1 MRKKYFGDRAF
12 YKMALTVSIPM
23 MLQNFITNFVS
34 LLDNFM
40 VGAVGTEEMTAV
52 SIINQILFVFNLVV
66 FGALSGAGIFTAQY
80 HGKKDED
87 GIRSTLRFKVG
98 IGILLTV
105 LAVGM
110 LILLDDQFIGLF
122 IHDVDP
128 HVDVEQTIRFSK
140 EYLKIVLWGLAP
152 FALASALSSTLRETE
167 ETLVPMLMGLAAVVT
182 NCLFNYLL
190 IFGKFGFPE
199 LGVRGAAI
207 ATVLSRYVEF
217 GLLAVYC
224 IKKRDR
230 FRYFHGAFKSLRI
243 PPAVMGQI
251 ARKGL
256 PLLFNEFFWSS
267 GIALIG
273 SGYSLHGLSVVAG
286 YSISSTVVNLFTIA
300 FISFGSAIGIIIG
313 KQLGA
318 NEFDQ
323 AVDSCR
329 KLSVFA
335 VLMSL
340 GITLIV
346 LTVGYKVPMLYNT
359 TVQSK
364 DYAMYFIRVS
374 ALFFPFTAY
383 ANASYFTLRSG
394 GKTGITIIYDSVF
407 MMTISVPAVYLLYY
421 AAHLDIWKVYAI
433 IQSLEILKCLIGFA
447 FLRSGIWVRNIV
459 STEPQGEQE
468 SCIS

>member
-40 VGAVGTEEMTAV
+40 VGAVGTEEMTSV
-52 SIINQILFVFNLVV
+52 SIVNQILFVFNLVV

-80 HGKKDED
+80 HGKKDDD
-87 GIRSTLRFKVG
+87 GIRFTLRFKIG
-98 IGILLTV
+98 IGILLSV
-105 LAVGM
+105 IAL
-110 LILLDDQFIGLF
+110 LLFLLLDDQFIGLF

-128 HVDVEQTIRFSK
+128 HVDVTATIQFAK
-140 EYLKIVLWGLAP
+140 AYLKIILWGLAP
-152 FALASALSSTLRETE
+152 FALASALSSTLRETD
-167 ETLVPMLMGLAAVVT
+167 ETFIPMVMVMAAVLT
-182 NCLFNYLL
+182 NCVFNYLL
-190 IFGKFGFPE
+190 IFGKFGFPT

-207 ATVLSRYVEF
+207 ATVMSRYVEF

-224 IKKRDR
+224 FKKRDR
-230 FRYFHGAFKSLRI
+230 FRYLSGAFKSLRI
-243 PPAVMGQI
+243 PTYVLGEI
-251 ARKGL
+251 AKKGL
-256 PLLFNEFFWSS
+256 PLLFNELFWSS

-318 NEFDQ
+318 NEFEE

-335 VLMSL
+335 VMMSL

-346 LTVGYKVPMLYNT
+346 LLGGYKVPLLYNT

-364 DYAMYFIRVS
+364 EYAMYFIRVS
-374 ALFFPFTAY
+374 ALFFPFTAF

-394 GKTGITIIYDSVF
+394 GRTGVTIIYDSVF
-407 MMTISVPAVYLLYY
+407 VMTVSVPTVFLLYY
-421 AAHLDIWKVYAI
+421 AAHLDIWKVYPI
-433 IQSLEILKCLIGFA
+433 VQSLEILKCLIGYA
-447 FLRSGIWVRNIV
+447 FLKKRIWVRNIV
-459 STEPQGEQE
+459 GSEEKE
-468 SCIS
+468 SV

>member
-1 MRKKYFGDRAF
+1 MKKKYFGDRAF

-52 SIINQILFVFNLVV
+52 SIVNQILFVFNLVV

-98 IGILLTV
+98 IGILLSV
-105 LAVGM
+105 LAIVI
-110 LILLDDQFIGLF
+110 LILLDDQLIGLF

-128 HVDVEQTIRFSK
+128 HIDVAKTIVFSK
-140 EYLKIVLWGLAP
+140 LYLKIMLLGLVP

-167 ETLVPMLMGLAAVVT
+167 ETLVPMLMGMAAVVT
-182 NCLFNYLL
+182 NCIFNYLL
-190 IFGKFGFPE
+190 IFGKLGFPH

-224 IKKRDR
+224 FKKRGR
-230 FRYFHGAFKSLRI
+230 FPYFCGAFKSLRI
-243 PPAVMGQI
+243 PPAVMEQI
-251 ARKGL
+251 AKKGL
-256 PLLFNEFFWSS
+256 PLLFNELFWSS

-300 FISFGSAIGIIIG
+300 FLSFGSAIGIIVG

-318 NEFDQ
+318 NNFEE

-335 VLMSL
+335 VMMSL
-340 GITLIV
+340 GITIIV
-346 LTVGYKVPMLYNT
+346 LLGGYKIPLLYNT
-359 TVQSK
+359 TAQSK

-374 ALFFPFTAY
+374 ALFFPFTAF

-394 GKTGITIIYDSVF
+394 GKTGLTILYDSVF
-407 MMTISVPAVYLLYY
+407 VMTVSVPAVYLLYY
-421 AAHLDIWKVYAI
+421 AAHLDIWKVYPI
-433 IQSLEILKCLIGFA
+433 IQSLEILKCLIGYI
-447 FLRSGIWVRNIV
+447 FLKTGIWVKNIV
-459 STEPQGEQE
+459 GTDEQGEQE
-468 SCIS
+468 RV

>member
-52 SIINQILFVFNLVV
+52 SIVNQILFVFNLVV

-80 HGKKDED
+80 HGKKDDD
-87 GIRSTLRFKVG
+87 GIRFTLRFKVG
-98 IGILLTV
+98 IGILLSAIA
-105 LAVGM
+105 L
-110 LILLDDQFIGLF
+110 LLFLLLDDQLIGLF

-128 HVDVEQTIRFSK
+128 HVDVAATIRFAK
-140 EYLKIVLWGLAP
+140 AYLKIILWGLAP
-152 FALASALSSTLRETE
+152 FALASALSSTLRETD
-167 ETLVPMLMGLAAVVT
+167 ETFIPMVMVMAAVLT
-182 NCLFNYLL
+182 NCVFNYLL
-190 IFGKFGFPE
+190 IFGKFGFPT

-207 ATVLSRYVEF
+207 ATVMSRYVEF

-224 IKKRDR
+224 FKKRDR
-230 FRYFHGAFKSLRI
+230 FRYLSGAFKSLRI
-243 PPAVMGQI
+243 PTYVLGEI
-251 ARKGL
+251 AKKGL
-256 PLLFNEFFWSS
+256 PLLFNELFWSS

-318 NEFDQ
+318 NEFEE

-335 VLMSL
+335 VMMSL

-346 LTVGYKVPMLYNT
+346 LLGGYKVPLLYNT

-364 DYAMYFIRVS
+364 EYAMYFIRVS
-374 ALFFPFTAY
+374 ALFFPFTAF

-394 GKTGITIIYDSVF
+394 GRTGVTIIYDSVF
-407 MMTISVPAVYLLYY
+407 VMTVSVPTVFLLYY
-421 AAHLDIWKVYAI
+421 AAHLDIWKVYPI
-433 IQSLEILKCLIGFA
+433 VQSLEILKCLIGYA
-447 FLRSGIWVRNIV
+447 FLKKRIWVRNIV
-459 STEPQGEQE
+459 GSEEKE
-468 SCIS
+468 SV